1 MAKVVTKG
9 KASAAKQTTPVKQS
23 APAKRSAPEPEPKK
37 STAVVRKTGGT
48 ALANYDEALE
58 GPTGLERVTAKD
70 LVIPR
75 LTILQDLSPQLKK
88 NRAEY
93 IPEAQV
99 GDFCDTGT
107 GDLFREEME
116 ILPCMYARIY
126 LEWAPR
132 ASGKGLVANH
142 GTDPS
147 CLERCHQ
154 DDKRR
159 MITPEGN
166 YIAETATFYV
176 LNLSAG
182 NRRSFIPLSSTQLK
196 PARQWMTKITYEEIE
211 RPDGTRFQAPIFYRV
226 WTAKPVQTNNTEGDW
241 FLWSFAP
248 GETILERDPTKG
260 LLAQAKDF
268 QQQAARG
275 LIQGDVSGMDDEQ
288 RPSGGGGDNQRM

>member
-1 MAKVVTKG
+1 MAKVVKG
-9 KASAAKQTTPVKQS
+9 KGKSEPDKKQS
-23 APAKRSAPEPEPKK
+23 APAKRSAPEPEKK
-37 STAVVRKTGGT
+37 STAIVKKVANAVATG
-48 ALANYDEALE
+48 NYDEGLE

-75 LTILQDLSPQLKK
+75 ITILQDLSPQLKK
-88 NRAEY
+88 QRAEY

-107 GDLFREEME
+107 GDLFRDEIE

-126 LEWAPR
+126 MEWAPR

-147 CLERCHQ
+147 CLERCRQ
-154 DDKRR
+154 DEKRR

-196 PARQWMTKITYEEIE
+196 PARQWMTKISYEEVE
-211 RPDGTRFQAPIFYRV
+211 RPDGSRFQAPIFYRV
-226 WTAKPVQTNNTEGDW
+226 WTARPVATNNTEGDW
-241 FLWSFAP
+241 FLWSFSP
-248 GETILERDPTKG
+248 GETILERAPTKG

-275 LIQGDVSGMDDEQ
+275 LIQGDMSGMDEEQ
-288 RPSGGGGDNQRM
+288 RPSSGAGDNARM